1 PLCVY
6 VCAYDTDCTRGTENA
21 VPPPHLPSPVGGS
34 VFQRSSLHNVEL
46 EKYVS
51 ISSLSHFGSH
61 CKVSGE
67 SESDAPAV
75 FQCGTCRLPVGDS
88 LSWAGSEEEHNQI
101 LLSRTT
107 DNVVVGTEPLFSRT
121 QVELGCVIVNL
132 TCRGCSTLL
141 GQVYTST
148 PKSLDYKRSLFCF
161 NVESIDCY
169 VLGSSEQTMLLNAQE
184 KPVTLE
190 YREAMEL
197 QMEQVKKPF
206 STCLSLYYT

>member
-1 PLCVY
+1 MAGLGKISLGNTTYTV
-6 VCAYDTDCTRGTENA
+6 DTVMNDE
-21 VPPPHLPSPVGGS
+21 
-34 VFQRSSLHNVEL
+34 
-46 EKYVS
+46 
-51 ISSLSHFGSH
+51 SSLSHFGSH

-197 QMEQVKKPF
+197 QMEQIKTLAVSMGKRLMEIEAQLEDKEK
-206 STCLSLYYT
+206 

>member
-1 PLCVY
+1 MAGLGKISLGNTTYTV
-6 VCAYDTDCTRGTENA
+6 DTVMNDE
-21 VPPPHLPSPVGGS
+21 
-34 VFQRSSLHNVEL
+34 
-46 EKYVS
+46 
-51 ISSLSHFGSH
+51 SSLSHFGSH

-197 QMEQVKKPF
+197 QMEQIKTLAVSMGKRLMEIEAQLEDKE
-206 STCLSLYYT
+206 